1 MICHIHIDVYINSS
15 NDNIR
20 PGADSGLELG
30 CFMVPLV
37 LLSQI
42 VFGKQNAFIL
52 QGMCMQHYISIYV
65 HLIM

>member
-42 VFGKQNAFIL
+42 VFGKQNAFIV
-52 QGMCMQHYISIYV
+52 QGICNTIYIRAFN
-65 HLIM
+65 M